1 MNDYRLNLW
10 SNFSKHKTYQS
21 LSEIY
26 TSIRDGTYKNE
37 IQRIRTFLKDGDVE
51 SSKKEKNEL
60 LAFTTTGIFHDKR
73 RRKSENLIKYN
84 GLVVLDIDKLK
95 NHDEV
100 DKVFSKATQI
110 EETKMVFI
118 SPSGLGIKIVVETNN
133 TNPNLHTT
141 VYKKVVEYYQKE
153 LKVEFDTQTCDI
165 ARLCF
170 VSYHEN
176 AYLNLESKI
185 LEIPQEETKVATL
198 EKDDD
203 TFNLSM
209 EIAIGFTENFQKFT
223 ENNRNNFIA
232 LLAKNCCG
240 YGLNKNLVLDYCI
253 KKYVEDGFNEQEV
266 SYIVSNSYKTNQF
279 GKWKASLN
287 KQLLIRKNKL

>member
-37 IQRIRTFLKDGDVE
+37 IQRIRTFLKDEDVE

-73 RRKSENLIKYN
+73 SRKSENLIKYN

-100 DKVFSKATQI
+100 DMVFSKAIQI
-110 EETKMVFI
+110 EESKMVFV
-118 SPSGLGIKIVVETNN
+118 SPSGLGIKIIVETNN
-133 TNPNLHTT
+133 TNPNLHTQ
-141 VYKKVVEYYQKE
+141 VYKKVVEYYQKILE
-153 LKVEFDTQTCDI
+153 LEFDTQTCDI

-170 VSYHEN
+170 VSYDEN

-185 LEIPQEETKVATL
+185 LEIPQEEETKVATL
-198 EKDDD
+198 ERVGND

-209 EIAIGFTENFQKFT
+209 EIAIEFTENLQKFT
-223 ENNRNNFIA
+223 ENNRNNFVA

-240 YGLNKNLVLDYCI
+240 YGLNQNLVLDYCT
-253 KKYVEDGFNEQEV
+253 KKYVEDGFDEQEV

-279 GKWKASLN
+279 GKWKARLN
-287 KQLLIRKNKL
+287 KQLLSRKK

>member
-10 SNFSKHKTYQS
+10 SDFSKHKTYLP

-26 TSIRDGTYKNE
+26 VNIRDGTYKNE
-37 IQRIRTFLKDGDVE
+37 IQRIRTFLNDGEVE
-51 SSKKEKNEL
+51 SAKKEKNEL
-60 LAFTTTGIFHDKR
+60 LAFTTTGIFHNKR
-73 RRKSENLIKYN
+73 SRKSENLIKYN

-100 DKVFSKATQI
+100 DKVFNKAI
-110 EETKMVFI
+110 LVEETKMVFR
-118 SPSGLGIKIVVETNN
+118 SPSGLGIKIIVETNN

-153 LKVEFDTQTCDI
+153 LEVEFDTQTCDI

-170 VSYHEN
+170 VSYDEN
-176 AYLNLESKI
+176 AYWNLESKI
-185 LEIPQEETKVATL
+185 LEIPQEETKVTTL

-203 TFNLSM
+203 KFNLSM

-223 ENNRNNFIA
+223 ENNRNNFVA

-240 YGLNKNLVLDYCI
+240 FGLNKNLVLDYCI
-253 KKYVEDGFNEQEV
+253 ENYVEDGFDEQEV
-266 SYIVSNSYKTNQF
+266 SNIVSNSYKLNPF
-279 GKWKASLN
+279 GKWKGSLN
-287 KQLLIRKNKL
+287 KQLLSRKK